1 MPTGGRPDAPVQ
13 RTFLRVMADLGPAEQ
28 EHLLAQVRE
37 LSGFLPVSPP
47 AATAAPDPTGE
58 AASRRLSALELR
70 RFMPHLERIGVFKA
84 EQGRLPGA
92 GPSAPAGERSLGAWL
107 WRQRR
112 AWENGR
118 LHPHAAEL
126 LEEALG
132 PYWHLPPRKAQTLE
146 QRRPDPTGP
155 S

>member
-1 MPTGGRPDAPVQ
+1 MTES
-13 RTFLRVMADLGPAEQ
+13 GPAERKD
-28 EHLLAQVRE
+28 LLAQVRE
-37 LSGFLPVSPP
+37 LSGFVPAVPP
-47 AATAAPDPTGE
+47 APTSAPDRAGE
-58 AASRRLSALELR
+58 PARLSALELR
-70 RFMPHLERIGVFKA
+70 RFMPHLERLGVFKA

-112 AWENGR
+112 AREAGS

-146 QRRPDPTGP
+146 QHHP
-155 S
+155 

>member
-1 MPTGGRPDAPVQ
+1 MP
-13 RTFLRVMADLGPAEQ
+13 DLGPAER
-28 EHLLAQVRE
+28 EDLLAQVRE
-37 LSGFLPVSPP
+37 LSGFVPAVPP
-47 AATAAPDPTGE
+47 AATAAPDLTGE
-58 AASRRLSALELR
+58 SARLSALELR
-70 RFMPHLERIGVFKA
+70 RFMAHLERLGVFKA

-112 AWENGR
+112 AREAGS

-132 PYWHLPPRKAQTLE
+132 PYWHLPPHKAQTLE
-146 QRRPDPTGP
+146 QRRPDPTAP
-155 S
+155 R